1 MRLVPFVLLSF
12 ALLLSACTTVGPAPV
27 TERFQSSEYS
37 PDQHRVTRGD
47 TLFAIA
53 FRYGTTVE
61 QLAAINGIAPP
72 YTIFIDQR
80 LKLKGPVSK
89 KMAAVSASKKTPSTT
104 TVVAPKKQPKSV
116 AVNIVHSDDTWHWP
130 LAEKGRVGA
139 SFVAGSSSNKG
150 IDLIA
155 PRGTDVLASRA
166 GVVVYAGAGLPGYG
180 NLLIVK
186 HDARYLSAY
195 AHNERLLV
203 AEGDKV
209 KATQHIADLGNTAT
223 STPKLHFEI
232 RLDGKPVD
240 PLTLIRHP

>member
-1 MRLVPFVLLSF
+1 MRFVPFALLSF
-12 ALLLSACTTVGPAPV
+12 AMLLSACSTVGPAPV

-47 TLFAIA
+47 TLFSVA

-61 QLAAINGIAPP
+61 RLAAINGLAPP
-72 YTIFIDQR
+72 YTIYIDQR
-80 LKLKGPVSK
+80 LKLKGPAAK
-89 KMAAVSASKKTPSTT
+89 KNIALGSSKKTTPAKP
-104 TVVAPKKQPKSV
+104 VVAQKVKPKSS
-116 AVNIVHSDDTWHWP
+116 AVNVVHNDNTWYWP
-130 LAEKGRVGA
+130 LAEKGRLGA
-139 SFVAGSSSNKG
+139 RFVAGSTSNKG
-150 IDLIA
+150 VDLIA

-203 AEGDKV
+203 AEGDTV
-209 KATQHIADLGNTAT
+209 KARQHVADLGSTAT
-223 STPKLHFEI
+223 SGPKLHFEI
-232 RLDGKPVD
+232 RLDGKPID
-240 PLTLIRHP
+240 PLKRITQP